1 MKKFIKENWFNLGIL
16 VIATLTLASYSFY
29 LTEKNNLEEKKFF
42 SQTLENQQKQ
52 LNEVLVQEQKSTEEG
67 AVNECIKDAYTE
79 LKTLQSNFDVNT
91 NMFCIKNIEFC
102 SEWRAGNDKSK
113 ADAFTRYKEEWV
125 PQCKL
130 GNRVFIHYEPI

>member
-1 MKKFIKENWFNLGIL
+1 MKKFIKENWFKLSIL
-16 VIATLTLASYSFY
+16 AVATFALTSYSFY
-29 LTEKNNLEEKKFF
+29 LTEKNNLEEQKFF
-42 SQTLENQQKQ
+42 NQTLENQQKQ
-52 LNEVLVQEQKSTEEG
+52 QKAVLVQEQKSILEDT
-67 AVNECIKDAYTE
+67 VNKCITDAYAE
-79 LKTLQSNFDVNT
+79 LKTLQESYDT
-91 NMFCIKNIEFC
+91 SSRIFCAKNIEFC